1 MSTYN
6 NEIIAKA
13 LREALIADINEYEK
27 IPDHKFSRHFKLK
40 MKRLI
45 ARPFPITNDAS
56 ERHIPSRKRIA
67 IALIA
72 VLLSLFLMGAALV
85 AYKLWN
91 YYHVE
96 DYRLYSILNIDG
108 NSDFPTE
115 LEERYMIG
123 ADMGEFTENVLTDEY
138 FNYWVEYKS
147 PDGIITI
154 NFEQYVKEAVQGML
168 LNTENA
174 VDKPAETE
182 VNGHRGVFFQTRYGN
197 IVLIW
202 DVGDYIIKLSAT
214 GIGKNKLFSIAES
227 VQKVE

>member
-1 MSTYN
+1 MPTYN
-6 NEIIAKA
+6 NEMIAKA
-13 LREALIADINEYEK
+13 LSEALAADIIEYQK
-27 IPDHKFSRHFKLK
+27 IPDHKFSRRFRSK
-40 MKRLI
+40 MKKLI

-56 ERHIPSRKRIA
+56 ERHIPLKKRMV

-85 AYKLWN
+85 VYKLWN
-91 YYHVE
+91 YYRVE
-96 DYRLYSILNIDG
+96 DYRLYSILNIDSSG
-108 NSDFPTE
+108 DFPIE

-123 ADMGEFTENVLTDEY
+123 ADMSEFTERVLTDEY

-147 PDGIITI
+147 PDGIITV

-174 VDKPAETE
+174 VDDPTETE
-182 VNGHRGVFFQTRYGN
+182 INGHRGVFFQTRYDN
-197 IVLIW
+197 MVLIW
-202 DVGDYIIKLSAT
+202 DVGNYIISLSAT
-214 GIGKNKLFSIAES
+214 GVRQNELFSLANS